1 MRVNGRRR
9 IVQTPMFEA
18 ASKARR
24 KYIQL
29 IIFLSTN
36 WWESFEWRI
45 FMSVLD
51 TYPADSTDSTFV
63 DLCKAFLIP
72 LGAPFRIRRVPRMT
86 KGPVAVYYP
95 LEVIRMGTCPLPR

>member
-1 MRVNGRRR
+1 MAHRLG
-9 IVQTPMFEA
+9 
-18 ASKARR
+18 S
-24 KYIQL
+24 
-29 IIFLSTN
+29 SG
-36 WWESFEWRI
+36 I

-51 TYPADSTDSTFV
+51 SYPADSTDSTFV

-95 LEVIRMGTCPLPR
+95 LEEIHMGTCPLPR